1 MFGPRRMLRRA
12 MGMSGPFQQ
21 KFLEGQQ
28 LMTQGRFA
36 DAANVFKQIGEEA
49 SRHGRVPAAVR
60 GALLSS
66 RALTQAKQP
75 DEALAQ
81 ARRALDWMVT
91 AGSPM
96 RATRAMP
103 MIIALLR
110 GHGFNAQASTLEKE
124 TTKRLAEAG
133 LKLGTFPPGGQAHSL
148 PPTCPQCAGPLR
160 SDSVEWIDAASIE
173 CPWCGSTVKAT

>member
-12 MGMSGPFQQ
+12 MGAGGPFQQ

-28 LMTQGRFA
+28 LMTQGRFV

-49 SRHGRVPAAVR
+49 SGSGRVPAAVR
-60 GALLSS
+60 GALLAG
-66 RALTQAKQP
+66 RAYIQAKQP
-75 DEALAQ
+75 DAALAQ

-110 GHGFNAQASTLEKE
+110 GHGYSAQASTLEKE

-133 LKLGTFPPGGQAHSL
+133 LKLGAFPGGQAQTL

-173 CPWCGSTVKAT
+173 CPWCGSTVKAI